1 MTDKSVCCISNFQR
15 YRLQCLFTLLQ
26 LCGHTL
32 QWTTWLLLRAGTGR
46 QAGAVRGPVGE
57 RVVGDPPC
65 AGTTAGN
72 GVCMPKPSGDWC
84 ACPPHSPP
92 PYTHSSSQLPHT
104 VPPHSPTTQLSPH
117 SSHHSSPHTAPTHT
131 PPTQPPN
138 NSLHTAPSLNT
149 APSMHTAPLTQL
161 IYAQVNA
168 KPDEKEDTNSN
179 VGIHNIAIGGT
190 LG

>member
-46 QAGAVRGPVGE
+46 QYGAVRGPVGE

-92 PYTHSSSQLPHT
+92 HTHTAPPSSHTQFPHT
-104 VPPHSPTTQLSPH
+104 VPP
-117 SSHHSSPHTAPTHT
+117 HSSPHTAPTTAPHTQLPPT
-131 PPTQPPN
+131 PPPHSPPN